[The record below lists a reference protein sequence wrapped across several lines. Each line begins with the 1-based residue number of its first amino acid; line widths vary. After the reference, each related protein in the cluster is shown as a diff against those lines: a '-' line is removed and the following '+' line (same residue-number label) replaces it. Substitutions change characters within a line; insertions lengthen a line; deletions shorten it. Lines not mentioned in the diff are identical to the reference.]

1 MADFSLKIQE
11 EALNN
16 INKAIIAKV
25 HKLELDSKN
34 YNALF
39 KAN

>member
-1 MADFSLKIQE
+1 MTDFLFKIQD

-25 HKLELDSKN
+25 HKLDLDCKN
-34 YNALF
+34 FNALF